1 MLSSWTGDTFYRDTN
16 IVIFAVEREN
26 QWSTVLKDLFKAI
39 DERAIHAFTSQLTI
53 AEILVK
59 PIAMGADDLIGTYNQ
74 VLAPDSIINVVPS
87 DRGILI
93 SAAEFR
99 AKTAVKLI
107 DAIHMAT
114 ARLCACEFFLTNDE
128 SLGTKVSPDM
138 RWIRLSDLAENA

>member
-1 MLSSWTGDTFYRDTN
+1 
-16 IVIFAVEREN
+16 
-26 QWSTVLKDLFKAI
+26 LFKAI
-39 DERAIHAFTSQLTI
+39 DERAIHAFTSELTI

-74 VLAPDSIINVVPS
+74 VLAPDSIINVVPI

-107 DAIHMAT
+107 DANHMAT